1 MGWVFK
7 SFDHAKAESGE
18 PVTEEST
25 SVPSLTLLGHRM
37 MPKEHVA
44 ATTGAV
50 AIDIDET
57 TGALIVFGAE
67 EHVGQECFVR
77 GPEGFHKHVWFLD
90 RVMAHDHRVAAVFA
104 SLDPGT
110 YRVDIE
116 GVEQLGLVRILPG
129 AVQTLT
135 VKSTSDR
142 A

>member
-1 MGWVFK
+1 
-7 SFDHAKAESGE
+7 
-18 PVTEEST
+18 
-25 SVPSLTLLGHRM
+25 

-57 TGALIVFGAE
+57 TGALIVLGGA
-67 EHVGQECFVR
+67 EHVGRECFVR

-90 RVMAHDHRVAAVFA
+90 RVMASGHRVAAVFA

-116 GVEQLGLVRILPG
+116 GDEQLGLVQILAG
-129 AVQTLT
+129 AVQTVT
-135 VKSTSDR
+135 VESTSER